1 MKSGSEKPK
10 GPAFSP
16 QEVINAINTDHA
28 KGGAGTPKEVL
39 QPKPTSYIVTEGS
52 TQSDPVRRAN
62 MLRDRIAD
70 TEKLIMAAPSGERKD
85 MHRRMLPLYK
95 KQLADLEHGVVSAP
109 ETAEFPPAHEMVSP
123 EALFR
128 VKSDKPQSP
137 TETPAVAAPAGSRL
151 NPDAV
156 IAAMNARHEQK
167 TVASK
172 PSAPV
177 PTPETQSA
185 AARKAFVHEERV
197 RAVTDAR
204 ARGAAVRAEAVP
216 QSPEPASTI
225 AELTGTQGARATF
238 EKIAKDSDAAV
249 RAGTA
254 EAFPRSTGAAPLP
267 SDNRA
272 QEMMDIFNARQS
284 KAAEARTREAAS
296 PVASKFEKAFGIAH
310 SDLEQIDGFTKLSS
324 AQQKLVF
331 ENLSSFAQ
339 SGSSFMGGVWEGLI
353 GTKNAVPPKG
363 SRGMGAYGPMLA
375 QLVGAVADGPNV
387 YEEKDGTLLP
397 SFMKMPA
404 MEGKRDARYQM
415 VKAIEAFNKQAHTM
429 ARTPASWLQDGI
441 GTHSEKKTWFSA
453 LKDRF
458 SKDRK
463 NYNEYQNRQAQY
475 DTAKRLLSE
484 EMERAGF
491 SPAEVAAQLVAA
503 DSRMFEMQFLQTS
516 PDAAREV
523 QNIPKQ
529 SFWKQVGEQMKSAG
543 GYAALG
549 FVWRSATAE
558 ALHILSGPVLA
569 AAIGSTR
576 GWNKSAALIRE
587 RDRMARTHDPELEKL
602 ERDYHAQKPGT
613 ASAEEARK
621 KLEAYRAGM
630 LNIVDAQHAVK
641 IGKDGSVR
649 ESGLT
654 SKIVKLNA
662 EYEHA
667 TLMRSEA
674 EAKGDVDAISAWNE
688 KRDKLLERMV
698 ARVQY
703 AEDKQ
708 KLNRISFGTR
718 GERGKNVADFWTA
731 LGQAKVH
738 LAEEGMRSSNPK
750 NPETT
755 EGRLKRF
762 LDVREDR
769 MQRDRRVRQVK
780 SAAWAGTKA
789 AGLALAGAYAAEAI
803 REAWSGTPSTTEAF
817 SARNTAPGGAEMPAP
832 PAAETLTQH
841 TAENVSSAEQ
851 LTPYTIQKGD
861 NLWNILSNKTE
872 LAALGETRAR
882 ENAIANIVRSLTPR
896 ELQEIGITSGDVRKI
911 YPGDTI
917 NMEKLSAIL
926 HDRHG
931 IIESARMRFGGMPV
945 DTKIEDVLP
954 AQPSAAPVSPAPPSD
969 VAAAARTSVEQNA
982 VPANT
987 ASVPVAPSAGTTAP
1001 TTGAEAVPPT
1011 AAAASATPTHAAPQP
1026 QSLGRNP
1033 DGTIRYPAWD
1043 ASLDNRIDNNLHWG
1057 AVDNDGGMGGGGST
1071 GEYTITQET
1080 APAQPQSLGRNP
1092 DGTINY
1098 GKWDASLDNRIDNN
1112 LHWGRVDNDGGIGNE
1127 LSLGT
1132 RVPSPA
1138 IGYEAMLPN
1147 WEAPQTI
1154 ETRSD
1159 ALESF
1164 FKARLSTQMPQEQWM
1179 RWARAQNI
1187 FSNEGRIS
1195 LEIHRQQWLTDRE
1208 NLVKLLKHYNIPG
1221 RMPNE
1226 TNDWIDRATRALAAK
1241 ITSEEY
1247 RELFR
1252 IPKPR
1257 Q

>member
-137 TETPAVAAPAGSRL
+137 TETPAVAAPAGNRL

-197 RAVTDAR
+197 RAVTDAP

-375 QLVGAVADGPNV
+375 QLIGAVADGPNV

-429 ARTPASWLQDGI
+429 VRTPASWLQDGI

-475 DTAKRLLSE
+475 DTAKKLLSE

-491 SPAEVAAQLVAA
+491 SPAEVAAQLIEA
-503 DSRMFEMQFLQTS
+503 DKHMFEMQFLQTS

-587 RDRMARTHDPELEKL
+587 RDRVARMHDPELEKL
-602 ERDYHAQKPGT
+602 ERDYHARKPGT

-641 IGKDGSVR
+641 IGKYGSVR

-667 TLMRSEA
+667 TLMRAEA

-755 EGRLKRF
+755 EGRLKHF

-789 AGLALAGAYAAEAI
+789 AGFALAGAYAAEAL
-803 REAWSGTPSTTEAF
+803 REAWSGTPSATETFSTRNNAPVGTETSSTSSAAEAF
-817 SARNTAPGGAEMPAP
+817 A
-832 PAAETLTQH
+832 QH

-851 LTPYTIQKGD
+851 LAPYTIQKGD
-861 NLWNILSNKTE
+861 NLWDILSDKTE

-882 ENAIANIVRSLTPR
+882 ENAVANIVRSLTPR
-896 ELQEIGITSGDVRKI
+896 ELQEIGITSGDVRKL
-911 YPGDTI
+911 YPGDSI
-917 NMEKLSAIL
+917 NMERLSAVL
-926 HDRHG
+926 HERQS
-931 IIESARMRFGGMPV
+931 IIESARARFGTLPLSTRPEDILPTQPEASSIAPTIPESAPASAVSPV
-945 DTKIEDVLP
+945 
-954 AQPSAAPVSPAPPSD
+954 PSASPETPVAPSD
-969 VAAAARTSVEQNA
+969 VAAA
-982 VPANT
+982 
-987 ASVPVAPSAGTTAP
+987 SVPVTEQGTVTAP
-1001 TTGAEAVPPT
+1001 VQPEATP
-1011 AAAASATPTHAAPQP
+1011 ATPTAPAQP

-1043 ASLDNRIDNNLHWG
+1043 ASLDDRIDNNLHWG
-1057 AVDNDGGMGGGGST
+1057 RADGDGGIGGGGST
-1071 GEYTITQET
+1071 GEYTLAQET
-1080 APAQPQSLGRNP
+1080 GSPQPQSLGRNP
-1092 DGTINY
+1092 DGSINY
-1098 GKWDASLDNRIDNN
+1098 GKWDASLDDRIDNN